1 MKKNIFE
8 KLGLV
13 EYEESE
19 APEASDSYTQSMAVD
34 GAIASSL
41 ESLKMDEIL
50 SVDSIYN
57 KCGLADKSKSIFK
70 VDEFKNA
77 LPDDIP
83 NESKRK
89 SVVGV
94 ITVSGLSLDLLLSD
108 SETRV
113 SALKMTL
120 DSFSTETINMVSK
133 NDTEITELESR
144 INDLKQKN
152 NDRKK
157 AQEVQEMI
165 ITEEVKKIED
175 IVRFINPIV

>member
-19 APEASDSYTQSMAVD
+19 VPETTDSFDQSMELD
-34 GAIASSL
+34 GAVVSSIEGL
-41 ESLKMDEIL
+41 DMDEIL
-50 SVDSIYN
+50 SVDSIYD

-77 LPDDIP
+77 LPNDIP

-94 ITVSGLSLDLLLSD
+94 ITVSGLSLDILISD
-108 SETRV
+108 AETRI
-113 SALKMTL
+113 SALRMTL
-120 DSFSTETINMVSK
+120 DSFSTETINMVSE
-133 NDTEITELESR
+133 NDAEIVELESK
-144 INDLKQKN
+144 INELKQKN

-157 AQEVQEMI
+157 AQEVQEML

-175 IVRFINPIV
+175 IVRFINQ

>member
-19 APEASDSYTQSMAVD
+19 APETTDNYNQSFEVDSAVV
-34 GAIASSL
+34 SSIEDL
-41 ESLKMDEIL
+41 NMDEIL
-50 SVDSIYN
+50 NVDSIYD

-94 ITVSGLSLDLLLSD
+94 ITVSGLSLDVLLSD
-108 SETRV
+108 AETRV
-113 SALKMTL
+113 SALRMTL
-120 DSFSTETINMVSK
+120 DSFSTETINMVSE
-133 NDTEITELESR
+133 NDAEIVALEGQ
-144 INDLKQKN
+144 INELKQKN

-157 AQEVQEMI
+157 AQEVQEAI

-175 IVRFINPIV
+175 IVRFINQ

>member
-19 APEASDSYTQSMAVD
+19 VPETTDSFDQSMELD
-34 GAIASSL
+34 GAVVSSIEGL
-41 ESLKMDEIL
+41 DMDEIL
-50 SVDSIYN
+50 SVDSIYD

-77 LPDDIP
+77 LPNDIP

-94 ITVSGLSLDLLLSD
+94 ITVSGLSLDILISD
-108 SETRV
+108 AETRV
-113 SALKMTL
+113 SALRMTL
-120 DSFSTETINMVSK
+120 DSFSTETINMVSE
-133 NDTEITELESR
+133 NDAEIVELESK
-144 INDLKQKN
+144 INELKQKN

-157 AQEVQEMI
+157 AQEVQEML

-175 IVRFINPIV
+175 IVRFINQ